1 MKNYGPTCIFTE
13 VGWVVYHLRIIY
25 MIYRMREIRKNMLRQ
40 SKRSQLLQQLLSTGM
55 QSISPAKDAKKI
67 SGSKNQDL
75 D

>member
-1 MKNYGPTCIFTE
+1 
-13 VGWVVYHLRIIY
+13 

-40 SKRSQLLQQLLSTGM
+40 SKRSQLSQQLLSTGM